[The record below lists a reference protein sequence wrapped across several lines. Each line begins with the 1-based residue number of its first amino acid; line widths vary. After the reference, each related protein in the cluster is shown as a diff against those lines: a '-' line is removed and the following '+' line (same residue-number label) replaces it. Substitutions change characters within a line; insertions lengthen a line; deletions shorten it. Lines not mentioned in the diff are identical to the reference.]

1 MNGMTHL
8 KVTNYRSLADI
19 SIELKSLNVLFGPNG
34 SGKST
39 LLDTIWFFRDCA
51 IRGVE
56 LASSE
61 RSHGI
66 GILWDGAE
74 DGAQISICLANDKV
88 EYSLTFGLSEGRIES
103 FAGERLH
110 SKSRDMA
117 LIERSVGSDKASLF
131 DVTMDQSATFTLRE
145 PEKLSLSRYLD
156 YDAKNHEADELDR
169 LLHFFRFYHTRSF
182 FLYRLKTQG
191 SEGSHEIRLWDR
203 GDNAWSVLRNLHD
216 KRNVDDR
223 YDTIVGFMRE
233 SFPSFDDLVL
243 EQTGANS
250 VYASILEKGRRKP
263 IRASGVSDGHLQMLL
278 LLTALFSEGDR
289 DAVILFDE
297 PEISLHPWALAVVA
311 KAIKLA
317 TGKWNKQ
324 VFVATHS
331 PVLVSQFDAENILAM
346 ELDEG
351 RSRPM
356 RLSRM
361 EEIKDLLEEYGA
373 GSLYMSEMVASQ
385 SKSPYEPEAD

>member
-1 MNGMTHL
+1 MSALNNL
-8 KVTNYRSLADI
+8 KVTNYRSLADV
-19 SIELKSLNVLFGPNG
+19 SIDLGSINVLFGPNG

-56 LASSE
+56 DASSD

-74 DGAQISICLANDKV
+74 DGAQISLTLADDKV
-88 EYSLTFGLSEGRIES
+88 EYALSFGLSAGRIEP
-103 FAGERLH
+103 FAGERLFSH
-110 SKSRDMA
+110 SRKA
-117 LIERSVGSDKASLF
+117 TLIERPVGSPKASLF
-131 DVTMDQSATFTLRE
+131 NAAMNQTATFELRE

-156 YDAKNHEADELDR
+156 YDAKNHEATALDN
-169 LLHFFRFYHTRSF
+169 LLHYVRFYHTRSF
-182 FLYRLKTQG
+182 FLHRLRQSG
-191 SEGSHEIRLWDR
+191 SESSYHIKLSDR

-223 YDTIVGFMRE
+223 FVTIMQFMRE
-233 SFPSFDDLVL
+233 SFPTFADLVL

-250 VYASILEKGRRKP
+250 VYASILEKGRSKE

-278 LLTALFSEGDR
+278 LLTALFSEGPR

-297 PEISLHPWALAVVA
+297 PEISLHPWALAVLA

-317 TGKWNKQ
+317 ANDWNKQ

-331 PVLVSQFDAENILAM
+331 PVLVAQFDAENILAM
-346 ELDEG
+346 ETKEG
-351 RSRPM
+351 SCHPR
-356 RLSRM
+356 RLSTM
-361 EEIKDLLEEYGA
+361 PEIEDLLEQYDA
-373 GSLYMSEMVASQ
+373 GSLYMTEMVAAQ
-385 SKSPYEPEAD
+385 SKL